1 MYTLCQRMVQEGR
14 LIGGILYMKKRWGTP
29 KAVVEEFEA
38 NEYVAACWGVGCVY
52 NKANSYEITQG
63 YYDHGNVSH
72 TADHCGN
79 SSNQVIY
86 DYNDDK
92 VGDAMYECG
101 TDGLGDLECI
111 IYKDPNYTD
120 QINVSEVKIDDYIY
134 WTTSSGSRTWHH
146 QGTVTATAEGHPNRS

>member
-1 MYTLCQRMVQEGR
+1 MEVYC
-14 LIGGILYMKKRWGTP
+14 IMKKRWGTP
-29 KAVVEEFEA
+29 KAIVEEFEP
-38 NEYVAACWGVGCVY
+38 NEYIAACWGVGCVY
-52 NKANSYEITQG
+52 NKANSYEIQHG

-72 TADHCGN
+72 AADHCGN

-111 IYKDPNYTD
+111 IYKNSNYTGRID
-120 QINVSEVKIDDYIY
+120 VSEVKIGDYIY

-146 QGTVTATAEGHPNRS
+146 QGRVTATAEGHPNRS